1 MLKGSKRLAYVT
13 SDVNDVTDIVRE
25 DGLHLKSKTRYF
37 LRIIFMFFF
46 YTACPLIFAWSL
58 IEPSA

>member
-37 LRIIFMFFF
+37 LRIIFMCFFF
-46 YTACPLIFAWSL
+46 IRRVH
-58 IEPSA
+58 